1 MLMLDANSTGK
12 YLVETKSGSSY
23 IIDLDERTLLRVVTE
38 NSDTVLIPTGEPVL
52 DYGTHNGEQSRLR
65 GDNQEPVT
73 LVNILSCTVGESA
86 AFMLNGV
93 ADSPEI
99 MTLRQ
104 TTPVIAITPIDD
116 TP

>member
-1 MLMLDANSTGK
+1 MLTLDTNSTGK
-12 YLVETKSGSSY
+12 YLIETESGSSY
-23 IIDLDERTLLRVVTE
+23 LVDLDERTLLRVVVETP
-38 NSDTVLIPTGEPVL
+38 DTVLIPDGSPIL
-52 DYGTHNGEQSRLR
+52 DYGMHNGTQSRLR

-93 ADSPEI
+93 ADRPDI

-104 TTPVIAITPIDD
+104 TTPIMAITPIDD

>member
-1 MLMLDANSTGK
+1 MLTLDSNSTGK
-12 YLVETKSGSSY
+12 YLIETQSGSSY
-23 IIDLDERTLLRVVTE
+23 IVDLDERTLLRVVAETSE
-38 NSDTVLIPTGEPVL
+38 TVLVPTDSPVL
-52 DYGTHNGEQSRLR
+52 DYGMHTGNQSRLR
-65 GDNQEPVT
+65 GDNQEAVT

-93 ADSPEI
+93 AEHPEI

-104 TTPVIAITPIDD
+104 TTPIVTITPIHD